1 MSSARLDSAN
11 GKAAHTERLLS
22 IGELA
27 TMTGV
32 SRRTIR
38 YYEELGILPEP
49 PRSAGGT
56 RKYPEEYRFYI
67 EGALA
72 LKQVGFNLDEVRLIG
87 RLMLGAPLSAAER
100 KQAVEAIAE
109 KRENLAHKIR
119 VLNKMHE
126 LLEQEESRA
135 GNMRGGAK
143 RPRVPSESFAA
154 FLSQT
159 TLSR

>member
-1 MSSARLDSAN
+1 MTTKGSTDTN
-11 GKAAHTERLLS
+11 GKGSVEERLLS

-56 RKYPEEYRFYI
+56 RKYPEGYRFYI

-87 RLMLGAPLSAAER
+87 RLMLGAPLSATER
-100 KQAVEAIAE
+100 KQAIAAIAE

-135 GNMRGGAK
+135 GNGRGRNAK
-143 RPRVPSESFAA
+143 PRVPSESFAA
-154 FLSQT
+154 FLAG
-159 TLSR
+159 

>member
-1 MSSARLDSAN
+1 MGEVSQESAGKN
-11 GKAAHTERLLS
+11 GDPQAGGRLLS

-56 RKYPEEYRFYI
+56 RKYPEGYRFFI

-87 RLMLGAPLSAAER
+87 RLMLGAPLSAGER
-100 KQAVEAIAE
+100 AQAIAAITE
-109 KRENLAHKIR
+109 KHENLEHKIR

-126 LLEQEESRA
+126 LLEVEESRA
-135 GNMRGGAK
+135 GTRRGQK
-143 RPRVPSESFAA
+143 RQPPVSSESFAA
-154 FLSQT
+154 FLAE
-159 TLSR
+159 

>member
-1 MSSARLDSAN
+1 MSLAQRESASTN
-11 GKAAHTERLLS
+11 GSIDVTARLLS

-87 RLMLGAPLSAAER
+87 RLMLGASLTASER
-100 KQAVEAIAE
+100 KQAMAAIAE

-126 LLEQEESRA
+126 LLEEEEGRLGSGRSRSN
-135 GNMRGGAK
+135 G
-143 RPRVPSESFAA
+143 PRLPSDS
-154 FLSQT
+154 L
-159 TLSR
+159 TLTALLTA

>member
-1 MSSARLDSAN
+1 MSGSTN
-11 GKAAHTERLLS
+11 GKGEGQGRLLS

-38 YYEELGILPEP
+38 YYEELEILPEP

-87 RLMLGAPLSAAER
+87 RLMLGAPLNAGER
-100 KQAVEAIAE
+100 RQAVAAIQE

-135 GNMRGGAK
+135 GNGKGRR

-154 FLSQT
+154 FLTS
-159 TLSR
+159 

>member
-1 MSSARLDSAN
+1 MSDASRAGGKSN
-11 GKAAHTERLLS
+11 GKVSVDTRLLN

-27 TMTGV
+27 AMTGV

-56 RKYPEEYRFYI
+56 RKYPEEYRFYV

-72 LKQVGFNLDEVRLIG
+72 LKQVGFNLDEVGLIG
-87 RLMLGAPLSAAER
+87 RLMLGAPLTATER
-100 KQAVEAIAE
+100 AQAIAAISE
-109 KRENLAHKIR
+109 KRQHLEHKIR

-126 LLEQEESRA
+126 LLEQEERRVA
-135 GNMRGGAK
+135 GTRGRRRK
-143 RPRVPSESFAA
+143 PLPMSSHSFEE
-154 FLSQT
+154 FLA
-159 TLSR
+159 L